1 MAPLNLTRT
10 SSDSSP
16 QPGDMSSMFSAQ
28 RIDHQCGA
36 ALGRA
41 VQGAFHLR
49 TCWMRGREIVAGG
62 AAVPA
67 RMSGQAWKWKLPVCS
82 GTRLEA
88 RVRGRAGE
96 GERIVW
102 PAHGAQG
109 LS

>member
-1 MAPLNLTRT
+1 MTVLLSLVTCPACLVPSALTT
-10 SSDSSP
+10 LP
-16 QPGDMSSMFSAQ
+16 W
-28 RIDHQCGA
+28 A

-88 RVRGRAGE
+88 SVRGRAGE